1 MKNKIFLFISILIL
15 ISIFSVFYKGLHKI
29 NIYSPEVELN
39 KKIPKYSSKLINS
52 DDLVSYSEI
61 FKYDHFIL
69 LNIWSSWCIPCR
81 EEHKFL
87 MDLSQQN
94 NLRLIGLNYKDN
106 LINAQNFLDKFGNP
120 FDNILIDRDGIQAIE
135 WGAFGVPE
143 SFLIHNNKVVKIYI
157 GPLNQNLIKEIKTI
171 IE

>member
-1 MKNKIFLFISILIL
+1 MKNKIFLFISILISIL
-15 ISIFSVFYKGLHKI
+15 IFSVFYKGLHRI

-52 DDLVSYSEI
+52 DNLVSYSEI
-61 FKYDHFIL
+61 FKHDHFIL

-87 MDLSQQN
+87 IDLSQQKN
-94 NLRLIGLNYKDN
+94 IKLIGLNYKDN
-106 LINAQNFLDKFGNP
+106 LINAQNFLDELGNP
-120 FDNILIDRDGIQAIE
+120 FESILIDRDGIQAIE

-157 GPLNQNLIKEIKTI
+157 GPLNQNLIKEIKAI
-171 IE
+171 IK